1 MKRISYVFTK
11 IYDKENIKLAI
22 KKASRG
28 KRHHKCVQKILKNVD
43 KHAEDISL
51 MLQSKQYEPSPYI
64 EKEIKDG
71 SSQKVRLIQKPQ
83 FYPDQIIHW
92 ACILQL
98 EDIFMRGMYY
108 YNCGSVPNRGTRRP
122 KNAIEKWLKTDARN
136 TKYCLKIDINKFYA
150 SIPNNILKEKLRTI
164 IKDEDCM
171 WLLDTIIDSHQGMPI
186 GNYTSPWLSNYY
198 LQELDHF
205 IKNEL
210 GVKYYVRYVDD
221 LVLFGSNKKELHCAK
236 REIDKQLKELGLSI
250 NDNWQVFL
258 TDSRCVDFLGFKFH
272 RNHTTLRRRNA
283 LRIMRRIKKIYK
295 KTRLLCNDAAAVISY
310 WGWVKMS
317 DSYQFY
323 KKYIDPYVKIG
334 DCRKE
339 VKYATKR

>member
-1 MKRISYVFTK
+1 MKRIGYVFAK
-11 IYDKENIKLAI
+11 ICDEENIKLAI

-28 KRHHKCVQKILKNVD
+28 KRHHRCVKKILNNVD
-43 KHAEDISL
+43 KYAKDISF
-51 MLQSKQYEPSPYI
+51 MLKSKQYVPSPYL

-71 SSQKVRLIQKPQ
+71 CSQKVRLIQKPQ
-83 FYPDQIIHW
+83 FYPDQVIHW

-98 EDIFMRGMYY
+98 ESIFMRGMYY
-108 YNCGSVPNRGTRRP
+108 YNCGSVPKRGTSRP
-122 KNAIEKWLKTDARN
+122 KDAIEKWLQTDTRN

-150 SIPNNILKEKLRTI
+150 SIPNNILKQKLRDI
-164 IKDEDCM
+164 IKDEDCL
-171 WLLDTIIDSHQGMPI
+171 WLLDMIVDSHKGMPI

-198 LQELDHF
+198 LQRLDHF
-205 IKNEL
+205 IKQEL
-210 GVKYYVRYVDD
+210 CVKYYVRYVDD
-221 LVLFGSNKKELHCAK
+221 LVLFGSNKKELHRTK

-258 TDSRCVDFLGFKFH
+258 TDARSVDFLGFKFH
-272 RNHTTLRRRNA
+272 RNYTTLRRRNA

-295 KTRLLCNDAAAVISY
+295 KTRLFCNDAAAVISY

-334 DCRKE
+334 DCRNE
-339 VKYATKR
+339 VKYATKK